1 MTDTTN
7 GGAEE
12 YAGDQLS
19 RVRPI
24 ADVLRDLGQGALV
37 DDAGV
42 ALQTLVRD
50 VQAIGK
56 KGVLTI
62 KVEVAP
68 MKGDSHALMVHAKT
82 DVRPP
87 ASEPIGA
94 VFFADDDGVL
104 SKDDP
109 RQMKLPLRDVAA
121 PTHDNLKDVK

>member
-1 MTDTTN
+1 MTTTS
-7 GGAEE
+7 GTEREE
-12 YAGDQLS
+12 GDAPG

-42 ALQTLVRD
+42 ALQALVRD
-50 VQAIGK
+50 VRAIGK

-62 KVEVAP
+62 RVEVAP
-68 MKGDSHALMVHAKT
+68 MKGDSGAVMVHAKT

-87 ASEPIGA
+87 ATEPIGA

-121 PTHDNLKDVK
+121 PTHDNLRDVK